1 MLIRPEEE
9 NDQTAVYAVNAAAF
23 ETRAEANL
31 VNVLRQE
38 AQPVI
43 SLVAEDEGTV
53 IGHIMFSPVSLSGHP
68 DLKIMGLAPVAVA
81 PAHQNRGVGSALI
94 VAGLEHCKRS
104 GYGAAIVLGH
114 VGYYPRF
121 GFITSTRFG
130 IKCEFEVPEEAF
142 MAMEL
147 QPGYLQGKSGIIH
160 YHAAFA
166 NV

>member
-9 NDQTAVYAVNAAAF
+9 RDWPAVYAVNAAAF
-23 ETRAEANL
+23 ETQAEANL
-31 VNVLRQE
+31 VNILRQQ

-53 IGHIMFSPVSLSGHP
+53 IGHIMFSPVSLTGHP
-68 DLKIMGLAPVAVA
+68 DLKIIGLAPVAVG
-81 PAHQNRGVGSALI
+81 PAHQNKGVGSALI
-94 VAGLEHCKRS
+94 LTGLEQCKQS
-104 GYGAAIVLGH
+104 GYGVVIVLGH
-114 VGYYPRF
+114 IGYYPRF
-121 GFITSTRFG
+121 GFIPSTRLG
-130 IKCEFEVPEEAF
+130 IKCEYDVPEEAF

-147 QPGYLQGKSGIIH
+147 QPGYLQSKSGSIK